1 MFGCTSS
8 STRLKL
14 GCYFDQREIRS
25 RVRSISIA
33 RHLMNIKLR
42 SGFRNY
48 KTIAGTLSDRSQNL
62 CSGIVGAPGGE
73 NAICVPFIDL
83 PFLRLITVAV
93 AFCSV
98 NANVRADQTQFGQI
112 RADSVLIRLIDKV
125 DVPARVVG
133 SLIAVPVVEGTV
145 VRKDQL
151 LAQIDDTDAK
161 LEQKRARYE
170 LAIAEYQ
177 AQDDVAIRS
186 ARKSLVFAQA
196 DYDRL
201 RRANESRPQSVSQ
214 SELEKARL
222 EAEQAELT
230 IERAQREQELA
241 SIQQNLIESQSELAE
256 RNVELRKILSP
267 LNGVVVSVLHRP
279 GEWVKP
285 GDKMFQI
292 VRTDRLRAEGF
303 IAASQVVGDL
313 RGATVTLTPWI
324 DDKPGDTY
332 SGKIVFVSPEI
343 DPINGQMRVWAE
355 VENPDGLLRPGL
367 RANMTIATGTPQKQ
381 RAEARQP

>member
-8 STRLKL
+8 SIRLKH

-48 KTIAGTLSDRSQNL
+48 KTIAGTLSDRPQNL
-62 CSGIVGAPGGE
+62 CSGVVGAPGGE
-73 NAICVPFIDL
+73 NAICVPFTDL
-83 PFLRLITVAV
+83 TFLRLIAVAV

-98 NANVRADQTQFGQI
+98 NANVRADQTQNDQTQVGQI
-112 RADSVLIRLIDKV
+112 RADSVLIRLIDQV

-133 SLIAVPVVEGTV
+133 SLIAVSVVEGTV

-177 AQDDVAIRS
+177 AKDDVAIRS

-201 RRANESRPQSVSQ
+201 RRANESRPRSVSQ
-214 SELEKARL
+214 SELEKAQL
-222 EAEQAELT
+222 DAEQAKLA

-303 IAASQVVGDL
+303 VAASEVVEDL
-313 RGATVTLTPWI
+313 RGATVTLTPWL

-332 SGKIVFVSPEI
+332 RGKIVFVSPEI
-343 DPINGQMRVWAE
+343 DPINGQVRVWAE
-355 VENPDGLLRPGL
+355 VENPDGILRPGL
-367 RANMTIATGTPQKQ
+367 RANMKIATGPPSK
-381 RAEARQP
+381 

>member
-1 MFGCTSS
+1 M
-8 STRLKL
+8 
-14 GCYFDQREIRS
+14 
-25 RVRSISIA
+25 
-33 RHLMNIKLR
+33 
-42 SGFRNY
+42 
-48 KTIAGTLSDRSQNL
+48 AGTLPCRSQNL
-62 CSGIVGAPGGE
+62 CTAINAARGGAKAE
-73 NAICVPFIDL
+73 FVPCIDL
-83 PFLRLITVAV
+83 PFLLLIAAAV
-93 AFCSV
+93 AFCSA
-98 NANVRADQTQFGQI
+98 NANVCADQTQAGQI

-161 LEQKRARYE
+161 LEQKRARFE

-343 DPINGQMRVWAE
+343 DPINGQVRVWAE